1 VCCHGGIFSDM
12 LARVNLRTVQKMLY
26 FPAVTNA
33 GSEDYPS
40 GVSLALQGGDIRRA
54 DTLSV
59 EYLVVFAIHT
69 NQLSFTVAW

>member
-1 VCCHGGIFSDM
+1 MCCHGGIFSDM

-40 GVSLALQGGDIRRA
+40 GGKPRPSGRDTRRA
-54 DTLSV
+54 DSLSV
-59 EYLVVFAIHT
+59 EYLVVYAIHT
-69 NQLSFTVAW
+69 DQLGFTVAW